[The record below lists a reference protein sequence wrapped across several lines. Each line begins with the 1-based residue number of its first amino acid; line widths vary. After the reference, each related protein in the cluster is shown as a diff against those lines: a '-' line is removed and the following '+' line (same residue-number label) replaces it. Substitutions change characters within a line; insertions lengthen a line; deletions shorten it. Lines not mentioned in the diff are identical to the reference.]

1 MVKRIAVVA
10 LAILGAW
17 ACASAPVA
25 PPAFFVEDL
34 PADTTTRL
42 NLDDRIAAVYAWE
55 ALKANRTDRARK
67 YLMKLGTANPVREAG
82 LAYADLLD
90 GDVTAAEARFNSSI
104 EGTPTMVPSRVG
116 LIQIYESRRERDKA
130 FDQYREILKV
140 DPDNRWAAPRFAAL
154 RDELV
159 RDATAAA
166 RTALAA
172 GSRETAKREFL
183 RVLSYA
189 PETASAHLELARIF
203 RQEKNKD
210 EALSH
215 YRAALAEGTADPA
228 LLREY
233 AQFLAESGELGLSLE
248 VLEKLATE
256 EPRDAALNR
265 RVEEIKAKLGVY
277 EIPSQYDEIPALETV
292 TREDLAALIG
302 IKFEDYLAAPGPRTE
317 ILVDI
322 STSWAQRYIITVASL
337 DIIRAMENHTF
348 QPRRIINRAELA
360 DAAVRLI
367 EVLQSRGARFVPL
380 VETRR
385 IQIADVA
392 PDNVFYSSITK
403 ALAYQIMTLTPDRDF
418 EPERTISGAEAIRVL
433 DIIHGLAK

>member
-1 MVKRIAVVA
+1 MVKRIAVVV
-10 LAILGAW
+10 LVLLGAW

-34 PADTTTRL
+34 PSDATTRL

-90 GDVTAAEARFNSSI
+90 GNITAAEARFESSI

-130 FDQYREILKV
+130 FAEYREILKV
-140 DPDNRWAAPRFAAL
+140 DPGNRWAAPRFEAL

-172 GSRETAKREFL
+172 GNRETAKREFL

-189 PETASAHLELARIF
+189 PGSASAHLELARIY

-210 EALSH
+210 EALAH
-215 YRAALAEGTADPA
+215 YQAALAEGTADQA

-233 AQFLAESGELGLSLE
+233 GEFLAEAGELGLSLE
-248 VLEKLATE
+248 VFEKLAAE
-256 EPRDAALNR
+256 EPRDAAVNR

-292 TREDLAALIG
+292 GPALHHHGRLPGDHAGHGEPHLPAQADHQPGRAGRRGCPAHRSSPEPGGPLRPPGRDAADPDRRRDPGQRVLSVDRQG
-302 IKFEDYLAAPGPRTE
+302 PRLPSHDADARPELRAGADGLWRRGHPGPRYHP
-317 ILVDI
+317 
-322 STSWAQRYIITVASL
+322 WAGQ
-337 DIIRAMENHTF
+337 
-348 QPRRIINRAELA
+348 
-360 DAAVRLI
+360 VRTGKWPI
-367 EVLQSRGARFVPL
+367 
-380 VETRR
+380 
-385 IQIADVA
+385 
-392 PDNVFYSSITK
+392 
-403 ALAYQIMTLTPDRDF
+403 
-418 EPERTISGAEAIRVL
+418 
-433 DIIHGLAK
+433 

>member
-10 LAILGAW
+10 LALLGAW

-210 EALSH
+210 EALAH

-233 AQFLAESGELGLSLE
+233 AEFLAESGELGLSLE